1 MWFTLFLT
9 IVQWIQNVMHLNVIE
24 IKNIIPNDVIHY
36 ASFLVET
43 NENPT
48 SSHWTH
54 DVMITSL

>member
-1 MWFTLFLT
+1 
-9 IVQWIQNVMHLNVIE
+9 MHLNVIE

-48 SSHWTH
+48 SSAVNGAEVTAGPNGFF
-54 DVMITSL
+54 ITEV